1 MGTLFTRAATV
12 ALSMGLATACGGSD
26 DDAGV
31 DPGGGDGG
39 AVGQAGFG
47 GGSGATIGS
56 AGSGAS
62 VGTAGSGAGGS
73 GGGTTAGGC
82 ANNQTQATSGN
93 HIIAE
98 VSWPAKTGIEAGT
111 GTMHIWTLTVLDMQA
126 PDPTTGAIPATGK
139 VKPCG
144 STIPALTKT
153 GIAGG
158 GKVQTIIPDEVWD
171 QPGIPTFNAT
181 GTLSGFDV
189 GATVQMDPVVSL
201 VGMDMD
207 NAEGP
212 WPSSFKQINAVDH
225 DGDGKPGIFARPRT
239 DAPFGAPPTSLLEA
253 LNPNGKRAT
262 AIYVATRT
270 KVELGG
276 QRDTCTTA
284 SGSATVHMLDTHVVG
299 CLRNDNKACS
309 AGEVDFID
317 QNQPKFTIKSASY
330 QMVQLPDG
338 ANCADVRAALPN

>member
-1 MGTLFTRAATV
+1 M
-12 ALSMGLATACGGSD
+12 LSMGLASACGGSD
-26 DDAGV
+26 ERPV
-31 DPGGGDGG
+31 GG
-39 AVGQAGFG
+39 AVGQAGAG
-47 GGSGATIGS
+47 GGSGATVGS
-56 AGSGAS
+56 AGSGGA
-62 VGTAGSGAGGS
+62 VGTAG
-73 GGGTTAGGC
+73 GGGTTPGGC
-82 ANNQTQATSGN
+82 ANNQSKATSAN
-93 HIIAE
+93 HIIAD
-98 VSWPAKTGIEAGT
+98 VSWPAKTGIEAGS
-111 GTMHIWTLTVLDMQA
+111 GAMHIWTLTVLDMQA
-126 PDPTTGAIPATGK
+126 ADPTSGAIPATGK

-158 GKVQTIIPDEVWD
+158 GKVQTVIPDEVWD
-171 QPGIPTFNAT
+171 QPGIPTFTAT

-201 VGMDMD
+201 VGMTMD
-207 NAEGP
+207 KADGP
-212 WPSSFKQINAVDH
+212 WPSSFKQIKALDH

-239 DAPFGAPPTSLLEA
+239 DAPFGAPPTSLFEA

-299 CLRNDNKACS
+299 CLRNDNKLCS
-309 AGEVDFID
+309 DGEVDFID

-330 QMVQLPDG
+330 KMVQLPDG
-338 ANCADVRAALPN
+338 ASCADVRAALPN

>member
-1 MGTLFTRAATV
+1 MSTWSSTAVMGV
-12 ALSMGLATACGGSD
+12 MALGLTAACGGSD
-26 DDAGV
+26 DAAG
-31 DPGGGDGG
+31 PGGQGGGG
-39 AVGQAGFG
+39 AIGQAGSASG
-47 GGSGATIGS
+47 GQ
-56 AGSGAS
+56 
-62 VGTAGSGAGGS
+62 VGTAGSGGSIGGAGATGS
-73 GGGTTAGGC
+73 GGTTTTPGGC
-82 ANNQTQATSGN
+82 ANNQTKATSGN

-98 VSWPAKTGIEAGT
+98 VSWPAKTGIEAGS

-126 PDPTTGAIPATGK
+126 PDPSTGAIPATGQ

-153 GIAGG
+153 ALAGG

-171 QPGIPTFNAT
+171 QPGIPTFTAT

-189 GATVQMDPVVSL
+189 GATVQMDPVVSM
-201 VGMDMD
+201 VGLTMD
-207 NAEGP
+207 NPDGP
-212 WPSSFKQINAVDH
+212 WPSSFKQVKAMDH

-239 DAPFGAPPTSLLEA
+239 DAPFAAPPTSLFEA

-276 QRDTCTTA
+276 KRDTCTTA
-284 SGSATVHMLDTHVVG
+284 SGDAKVHLFDSHVVG
-299 CLRNDNKACS
+299 CARNDNKPCS

-317 QNQPKFTIKSASY
+317 QNQPKFNVKSATY
-330 QMVQLPDG
+330 KMVQLPDG
-338 ANCADVRAALPN
+338 ASCADVRAALPN